1 MDSELKFYLTIASL
15 VLAVLLIFN
24 LPRILIGW
32 LFSKVATPA
41 FREAMAPTLKW
52 MLFLPKRIF
61 LDHLILLRHCLNAKS
76 TVFPSLSNPRKKQKK
91 G

>member
-15 VLAVLLIFN
+15 VLGLLLIFS

-32 LFSKVATPA
+32 LFSRVATPA
-41 FREAMAPTLKW
+41 FQEVMTPTLKW

-61 LDHLILLRHCLNAKS
+61 LDHVILLRHCLNSKS
-76 TVFPSLSNPRKKQKK
+76 TVFPSLSNPRRKAKK